1 MGIKNDIVVGA
12 EDLRTNIENAIVQ
25 FQTLTGTKLTKLTFD
40 IEQLEDGKKSRTLVD
55 GMEFKFTMDDVKME
69 VKL

>member
-25 FQTLTGTKLTKLTFD
+25 FQTLTGTKLTKLKVE
-40 IEQLEDGKKSRTLVD
+40 IEQLENGPKSRTLVD